1 MFKSTPLVVALL
13 LGEIAACSQPTT
25 TTQQPSRAFNPTL
38 DQPSNSAPASHCE
51 HEPKFV
57 PGPVIAEGQPFD
69 VTGERVEKG
78 AEHRFG
84 MGDDIIFSTTEGGSR
99 FIRVHALN
107 ECGLWLAELYV
118 GSVIGGDAD
127 TRKTTYSLLRKK
139 PRETGYTVELLGVDI
154 TIVAHKD
161 GSFVATLNQ
170 TIKAYE
176 GK

>member
-1 MFKSTPLVVALL
+1 M
-13 LGEIAACSQPTT
+13 
-25 TTQQPSRAFNPTL
+25 
-38 DQPSNSAPASHCE
+38 
-51 HEPKFV
+51 
-57 PGPVIAEGQPFD
+57 IAEGQPFD

-84 MGDDIIFSTTEGGSR
+84 MGDDVIISTSEGGSR

-118 GSVIGGDAD
+118 GSEIGGDPN
-127 TRKTTYSLLRKK
+127 TRQTTYSLIRKK
-139 PRETGYTVELLGVDI
+139 ANETGYAVELLGVPI

-170 TIKAYE
+170 TIEAYE
-176 GK
+176 GE